1 VKKIKLALLSAALAV
16 SSLAMAQDNAG
27 GAAISANKAALIKQ
41 FIDMQ
46 RPGIEALSRGLV
58 EQSSNPIAQ
67 AGSQY
72 LQTQVPPD
80 KREAAAKAAD
90 VELKK
95 YFDDAYPIV
104 RDRAIQLAPD
114 ALTPLMDQ
122 AFTEDELKQLLAWIS
137 SPLSKK
143 YQELNPKLQQ
153 ALTEKLVAETR
164 PTIEPKM
171 VALDAAVAK
180 ALGAPTGPG
189 ANGVPQ
195 PGPQTSKSGST
206 AKPAAKKQ

>member
-1 VKKIKLALLSAALAV
+1 VNKIKLALLTAALAG
-16 SSLAMAQDNAG
+16 SSLAMAQD
-27 GAAISANKAALIKQ
+27 KATLIKQ

-46 RPGIEALSRGLV
+46 RPGVESLARGLV
-58 EQSSNPIAQ
+58 EQSSAPIAQ

-72 LQTQVPPD
+72 LQTQVPAD

-104 RDRAIQLAPD
+104 RDKAVQLAPG
-114 ALTPLMDQ
+114 ALTPIMEQ
-122 AFTEDELKQLLAWIS
+122 NFSEDELKQLMAWIS

-143 YQELNPKLQQ
+143 YQEINPKLQT

-164 PTIEPKM
+164 ASIEPKM
-171 VALDAAVAK
+171 VALDASVAK
-180 ALGAPTGPG
+180 ALGAPTGGPAG
-189 ANGVPQ
+189 AGNGKAPA
-195 PGPQTSKSGST
+195 P
-206 AKPAAKKQ
+206 AKAPAKK